1 MFLGVLCEEEVKDVV
16 EGQDVLLECR
26 FSVEEEEAGQSGP
39 APTLYW
45 IRTSQ
50 GQHDNVAIGS
60 NIFSPGYKWVYRLY
74 TYQKISVVMDPEWLN
89 PDPDS
94 PFQVVL
100 DPGPDPTL

>member
-1 MFLGVLCEEEVKDVV
+1 MNSVLLKQNFFIFLGVLCEEEVKDVV

-26 FSVEEEEAGQSGP
+26 FSVEGEEAGQSGP

-60 NIFSPGYKWVYRLY
+60 NIFSPGYK
-74 TYQKISVVMDPEWLN
+74 
-89 PDPDS
+89 
-94 PFQVVL
+94 
-100 DPGPDPTL
+100 

>member
-1 MFLGVLCEEEVKDVV
+1 VFLGVLCEEEVKDVV

-26 FSVEEEEAGQSGP
+26 FPAASEEEAGQSGP

-60 NIFSPGYKWVYRLY
+60 NIFSPGYK
-74 TYQKISVVMDPEWLN
+74 
-89 PDPDS
+89 
-94 PFQVVL
+94 
-100 DPGPDPTL
+100 